1 MGIVR
6 SWPTIAVILTGCYV
20 TASFPCF
27 AKHQS
32 IRDRILDFKDM
43 HFLSVSPDDVAK
55 ASHPIFQY
63 LYSAPL
69 VSVTPNKDPV
79 ILSLQAYKER
89 LRDMV
94 SYEFSPDFQVGLNSF
109 KAGPLE
115 QTVLDVLPLQPALQP
130 RTPDVVKSRGYGV
143 CFTVKLN

>member
-32 IRDRILDFKDM
+32 LRERILDFKDM
-43 HFLSVSPDDVAK
+43 HFLHASQEEMAK
-55 ASHPIFQY
+55 VSHPIFQY

-69 VSVTPNKDPV
+69 VCVTPNKDPV
-79 ILSLQAYKER
+79 ILSIQAYKER
-89 LRDMV
+89 LRGMV
-94 SYEFSPDFQVGLNSF
+94 SYEFSPDIQVGLNSF

-115 QTVLDVLPLQPALQP
+115 QAVLDVLPLQPALQP
-130 RTPDVVKSRGYGV
+130 RAPDVVKSRGYGV
-143 CFTVKLN
+143 CLTVKLD